1 MSVVMHKSGQECW
14 WWGNRSKLNR
24 DQVSEV
30 MHKGVDKVK
39 GSGNERALVWDL
51 KWSETLINTY
61 KR

>member
-39 GSGNERALVWDL
+39 GSGNERALVW
-51 KWSETLINTY
+51 
-61 KR
+61 